1 MVLSVASS
9 ADNGM
14 TVVLLVLCATVIM
27 IMLLRRHQ
35 FRGTTRRDMARDHIA
50 RVRDQHQLHQSMD
63 ELLVQLEEVSRN
75 VGAQVET
82 KFAKLEKVIGDADDR
97 IARLEGVLGHSS
109 DERAKPGV
117 RSPRNDTGTR
127 PEPRPEERRPIK
139 PVDPR
144 FQHVYDLVDA
154 GASAIKAAQQLNMP
168 LGEVELILNLR
179 NLR

>member
-63 ELLVQLEEVSRN
+63 ELLVQLEEVSRS
-75 VGAQVET
+75 V
-82 KFAKLEKVIGDADDR
+82 DDR

-117 RSPRNDTGTR
+117 RSPRDDTGTR
-127 PEPRPEERRPIK
+127 PQPRPEENHPIK
-139 PVDPR
+139 SVDPR